1 MKGIISLALA
11 CVLLLSLC
19 ACGSSNG
26 NSVSTTVAPSAT
38 EAEKV
43 FSVGYTK
50 VNITPNTPTGLSGYG
65 NTDERKHTEVLDY
78 IYLTCVAITD
88 PQDTTVLFFSADLC
102 SISDVTVGT
111 LRTRVSGVTGVPKTN
126 IMFNSSHTHSAPTGQ
141 MISSIMDKAAVE
153 AAEGALADR
162 KPATMYFGKAE
173 TDGINFVRHYFMN
186 DGSVVTDNH
195 GTTTGKT
202 IQSHTTETDEEM
214 RILQFKREGGKDVI
228 MANWQSHPHIT
239 GGSTKTSLSADIIG
253 AFRTNMEN
261 DLDCLFAYYQGGGG
275 NINPTSRVAEENA
288 NTKKDWKVHGQMLA
302 STAKTALNNMTQ
314 IQTGPIQVKGE
325 IFSCDTN
332 KADLHLAHLAG
343 EVRDYYASGHTIAET
358 KTFAESLGIASLYHA
373 NAIGSR
379 GGLGD
384 HIDIEIN
391 SIAFGDFAWCLAP
404 FEMFDTTAKFVRD
417 NSPYGCNFV
426 TGYSNGA
433 NGYFPTEFCYEYGA
447 YESDTTKVAKG
458 TAEAI
463 ANRFVEMLTELHG

>member
-1 MKGIISLALA
+1 MS
-11 CVLLLSLC
+11 
-19 ACGSSNG
+19 
-26 NSVSTTVAPSAT
+26 
-38 EAEKV
+38 
-43 FSVGYTK
+43 
-50 VNITPNTPTGLSGYG
+50 
-65 NTDERKHTEVLDY
+65 
-78 IYLTCVAITD
+78 
-88 PQDTTVLFFSADLC
+88 
-102 SISDVTVGT
+102 
-111 LRTRVSGVTGVPKTN
+111 
-126 IMFNSSHTHSAPTGQ
+126 
-141 MISSIMDKAAVE
+141 
-153 AAEGALADR
+153 
-162 KPATMYFGKAE
+162 
-173 TDGINFVRHYFMN
+173 

-384 HIDIEIN
+384 HLDIEIN
-391 SIAFGDFAWCLAP
+391 AISFGDFAWCLAP

-417 NSPYGCNFV
+417 NSPYGYNFV